1 MAPTAI
7 AWVPSTFSPARRA
20 PPAGQRRKFR
30 EPEHRGGGG
39 GEGETANPLSPF
51 FKLTASGPMGQVKY
65 PERPREIQANVSIAG
80 NVFSS

>member
-30 EPEHRGGGG
+30 EPEPRGEGGG
-39 GEGETANPLSPF
+39 GETANPLSPF